1 MCSVSASPHPA
12 SPGLYDLPHL
22 APVLYALSDFPA
34 LSGGQHSSLQLSL
47 PGMLETLQPCEMF
60 LPALLHDVLVLTP
73 RSIRTALSK
82 VLSQASGTS
91 LDTLSPLASTWSPP
105 ASASP
110 PGVSSGLPAEGQ
122 GPAAQPLLLTFP
134 GSPGIPLCSLPSV
147 LLDTCYSAAS
157 SDPGADENQL
167 STAFPRALPSCCMDF
182 IPELAFG
189 SLPLCAFV

>member
-1 MCSVSASPHPA
+1 MPQRRPSCQPAGTVKHRNSEVCSVSASPHLA

-22 APVLYALSDFPA
+22 AQVLYALSDFPA

-47 PGMLETLQPCEMF
+47 PGTLETLQPCEMF
-60 LPALLHDVLVLTP
+60 LPVLLHDVLVLTP

-105 ASASP
+105 ALASP

-134 GSPGIPLCSLPSV
+134 GSDLHLLWNSFVLPS
-147 LLDTCYSAAS
+147 LCLAGHMLFSCPFLILALMRTSC
-157 SDPGADENQL
+157 P
-167 STAFPRALPSCCMDF
+167 LPS
-182 IPELAFG
+182 
-189 SLPLCAFV
+189 